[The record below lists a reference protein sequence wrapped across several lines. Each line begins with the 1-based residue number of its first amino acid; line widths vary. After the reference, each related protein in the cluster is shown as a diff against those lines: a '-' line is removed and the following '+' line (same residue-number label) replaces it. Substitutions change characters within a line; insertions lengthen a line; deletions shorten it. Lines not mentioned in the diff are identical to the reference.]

1 MAKYLPFLPV
11 FGGGRSR
18 FQPVYVGDVAKAVEV
33 VSRDDLDVVNQVGG
47 KIIEAGGPEGMRL
60 ATVFLAFSANLY
72 WRFCIVF
79 TYRELMKITLNYAG
93 LASRRLIL
101 SLPFWVGYIQG
112 FFLEKLPESMFTVT
126 RDQVKQLKNDN
137 VETDPSDPNRPEDRI
152 SIADLLVRFPPANS
166 TTSMFTRDAHFN
178 NPRSVLKSVHD
189 ILPTYIGEG
198 AQTTPVSG
206 KRMHGRKGAGTDEML
221 AEVKRMT
228 EQSGFNKLKQ

>member
-1 MAKYLPFLPV
+1 M
-11 FGGGRSR
+11 
-18 FQPVYVGDVAKAVEV
+18 
-33 VSRDDLDVVNQVGG
+33 
-47 KIIEAGGPEGMRL
+47 
-60 ATVFLAFSANLY
+60 
-72 WRFCIVF
+72 
-79 TYRELMKITLNYAG
+79 YRELMKITLNYAG
-93 LASRRLIL
+93 LASRRLVL

-152 SIADLLVRFPPANS
+152 SIADLLVRIPPANS
-166 TTSMFTRDAHFN
+166 TTSMFTRDTHFN

>member
-1 MAKYLPFLPV
+1 MTSRWSIRL
-11 FGGGRSR
+11 GERS
-18 FQPVYVGDVAKAVEV
+18 
-33 VSRDDLDVVNQVGG
+33 S
-47 KIIEAGGPEGMRL
+47 RL
-60 ATVFLAFSANLY
+60 AGRKVCVYDFDHVFSDLTIVTVTHT
-72 WRFCIVF
+72 VF

-137 VETDPSDPNRPEDRI
+137 VETDPSDPNRPADRL

-228 EQSGFNKLKQ
+228 EQSGFNKAKQ